1 LFAYGP
7 ADATASQTPSSA
19 ASFKTRLVLPFGY
32 WLTQPVLHVRVLCK
46 QHLQQSDRVKPS
58 DSSKLLLAA
67 DVKLRVD
74 VILPPGGADSHE
86 SRRGELDDVASR
98 AVGSKCGT

>member
-1 LFAYGP
+1 M
-7 ADATASQTPSSA
+7 
-19 ASFKTRLVLPFGY
+19 
-32 WLTQPVLHVRVLCK
+32 
-46 QHLQQSDRVKPS
+46 KPS

-98 AVGSKCGT
+98 AVGSECGT